1 MVYNSLTELIGNTPL
16 LKVKAF
22 PGQKADILVKLEYF
36 NPGGSVKDRIALEMI
51 EDAER
56 RGALKPGA
64 TIIEPTSGNTGVGL
78 AWVGR
83 AKGYKV
89 ILTMPETMS
98 QERRSLLKALGATLE
113 LTPGATNVIVTMF
126 LAALAIHAAPWLEGR
141 GIPPLPAKLLPAAA
155 AVALGWF
162 LHTDYN
168 AWGVG
173 LVIMLYYLPDQKRR
187 LLFLTAWVTVFQL
200 LWHGV
205 QDGQILWL
213 QPRGWLI
220 LLYYLGYLL
229 AVALLAC
236 YNGKLGPKSKW
247 LFYVFYPVHLSL
259 LYLMGQQ

>member
-1 MVYNSLTELIGNTPL
+1 MSQFALKLIALFAMLADHTVKTVLGYGSLAPAVGMETERVIRVTMLVIGRM
-16 LKVKAF
+16 AF
-22 PGQKADILVKLEYF
+22 PIFAWFSAEACRKTASPARHLTRLGLF
-36 NPGGSVKDRIALEMI
+36 ALLSE
-51 EDAER
+51 A
-56 RGALKPGA
+56 PF
-64 TIIEPTSGNTGVGL
+64 
-78 AWVGR
+78 
-83 AKGYKV
+83 
-89 ILTMPETMS
+89 
-98 QERRSLLKALGATLE
+98 QLLFHGE
-113 LTPGATNVIVTMF
+113 LTLGATNVIVTMF

-141 GIPPLPAKLLPAAA
+141 GISTLPARLFPAAA

-187 LLFLTAWVTVFQL
+187 LLFLTAWVTVFHL
-200 LWHGV
+200 FWHGV